1 MDPLAY
7 NVAARVANS
16 PDHIMDMIVKGVMNE
31 RRITG
36 LILAWQEAKEEA
48 W

>member
-16 PDHIMDMIVKGVMNE
+16 PDHIMNMIVKGVMND
-31 RRITG
+31 RRVTG
-36 LILAWQEAKEEA
+36 LMGR
-48 W
+48 